1 MKKKSLIMLV
11 CALMIV
17 SSVAF
22 GTIAYLTDRAGVVN
36 KFTIGNVDITV
47 DETEVNPD
55 GTPKYPEGTELNPDG
70 TPTDPTV
77 EPERTPDENTYP
89 LIPDSEYVKDPTM
102 TVKAGS
108 EEAYVRLVVTI
119 TNAAEVEDIFNEFK
133 LLYPQTYPNGFVPG
147 DFVTGRDNTKWVYV
161 EAEDYGYNAVTNT
174 YTLEFRYFQ
183 PVKPAA
189 TENVELPPLFETI
202 RFPGELTN
210 AHLSTL
216 TDFEVRVDGHAI
228 QTTGFA
234 DADAAWSAFDAQM
247 SVTSTTTAV
256 AP

>member
-36 KFTIGNVDITV
+36 KFTLGNVDIVV
-47 DETEVNPD
+47 DETEVDEEGDPVPD
-55 GTPKYPEGTELNPDG
+55 PEYDPDDPDPEHPDPNKRTE
-70 TPTDPTV
+70 
-77 EPERTPDENTYP
+77 EENEYP

-102 TVKAGS
+102 TVRAGS
-108 EEAYVRLVVTI
+108 EEAYVRMVVTI
-119 TNAAEVEDIFNEFK
+119 TGAAELEAIFDELK
-133 LLYPQTYPNGFVPG
+133 ALYPLVYPNGFVPG
-147 DFVTGRDNTKWVYV
+147 DFVTGRDNTKWVYTGGLNKN
-161 EAEDYGYNAVTNT
+161 DVTNT
-174 YTLEFRYFQ
+174 YTLEFRYFE
-183 PVKPAA
+183 PVEPVG
-189 TENVELPPLFETI
+189 TEDVVLEPLFETI

-216 TDFEVRVDGHAI
+216 ENFEVRVDGHAI

-234 DADAAWSAFDAQM
+234 DADEAWTAFDAQM
-247 SVTSTTTAV
+247 SVTAIPGTTEEPV
-256 AP
+256 QP